1 MHHGTGLV
9 GEYQAW
15 VRPWGF
21 APEDVS
27 GSVVIGQGTN
37 DELVPAQWGAALADR
52 IPNARLRAVDGA
64 GHFVGYTH
72 TEEILGE
79 FAP

>member
-1 MHHGTGLV
+1 MAMHHGTGM
-9 GEYQAW
+9 GEYTAW

-27 GSVVIGQGTN
+27 GSVVIWQGS
-37 DELVPAQWGAALADR
+37 DDDLIPPKWGAALAAR
-52 IPNARLRAVDGA
+52 IPGARLHAVGGA

-72 TEEILGE
+72 TAELLRE
-79 FAP
+79 FA